1 MSTVL
6 VIEDEPDIA
15 DNLCDLLEALDYRTL
30 QAHDG
35 ASGVEAA
42 QTHRPDLVICDMQMP
57 GQNGHEVLRA
67 IREAGA
73 WGTDVPF
80 AFVTASTDAELK
92 EKSLKLGADAFIS
105 KPFNVDQLLDTIR
118 TLLDDTS

>member
-15 DNLCDLLEALDYRTL
+15 DNLCDLLDALGYRTL

-105 KPFNVDQLLDTIR
+105 KPFNVDQLLGTIR
-118 TLLDDTS
+118 ALLDDTS

>member
-15 DNLCDLLEALDYRTL
+15 DNLCDLLDALGYRTL

-92 EKSLKLGADAFIS
+92 EKSMALGADAFIS
-105 KPFNVDQLLDTIR
+105 KPFNVDQLLGTIR
-118 TLLDDTS
+118 ALLDDTS

>member
-15 DNLCDLLEALDYRTL
+15 DNLCDLLDALGYRTL
-30 QAHDG
+30 QAHNG

-42 QTHRPDLVICDMQMP
+42 QNHHPDLVICDMQMP

-73 WGTDVPF
+73 WGRNVPF

-92 EKSLKLGADAFIS
+92 ERSLALGADAFIS
-105 KPFNVDQLLDTIR
+105 KPFNVDQLLGTIR
-118 TLLDDTS
+118 ALLDDTS

>member
-15 DNLCDLLEALDYRTL
+15 DNLCDLLDALGYRTL

-42 QTHRPDLVICDMQMP
+42 QTHRPDLVLCDMQMP

-67 IREAGA
+67 IREADA
-73 WGTDVPF
+73 WGMDVPF

-92 EKSLKLGADAFIS
+92 EKSMALGADAFIS
-105 KPFNVDQLLDTIR
+105 KPFNIDRLLDTIR
-118 TLLDDTS
+118 ALLDDTS